1 VTASLQNNAANT
13 TDTSQTHP
21 HKGWREVQSLVW
33 LGIGL
38 YLFIALATYSPLDP
52 GWSTLSS
59 DTLAVSNSA
68 GVAGAW
74 LSDLFFS
81 FLGKAAFLLPLFC
94 VFEVL
99 AIWRSEKL
107 AFKAW
112 FRWLAEILLL
122 VSTSGLCALHS
133 VELSET
139 IQNAAGGIIGLEL
152 AQAMLHSFGLLNST
166 LLLGGVILLNGTLVT
181 GFSWARV
188 LEILGYAPYALLL
201 KAKASY
207 HQKTKEYQAHQQQ
220 QQALQQ
226 TAKQV
231 EENFNLNITNHKVQ
245 AQIQPTERVEPSL
258 HDLPILENESRTTPA
273 LGDTPQV
280 LDELNQALAGFT
292 QEMAVI
298 TPEMLA
304 AAQAELPKLEI
315 PIEELEDKIDEPTTS
330 VLSEQNKLQQSQ
342 DLLTAEF
349 GALLDDYP
357 TLDNTPSHQINH
369 QRLDEVN
376 EQDIL
381 VQAYDTSIAVIE
393 PEIDIPVVQSVMV
406 EKVVEPESLPTIAT
420 VQKMEEKIAVE
431 IEQPLLSDIETLAV
445 VAQEPL
451 IALEQEIVDSVIQLE
466 PLVVAPI
473 IEQTTAMTDTEIAKI
488 AEIDSTEIESTG
500 VDTAK
505 PRMRMLAETTHS
517 LENPPELAPT
527 PPIEK
532 VSELAAFNNL
542 SDDDLDEL
550 IAAQAVEPPPLAAI
564 TPSAAIAQAMVAKP
578 LLAAAPKNLST
589 LPSLDLLEKPDT
601 NRKAGFTPEQLERLS
616 RLLEIKLKEFNVEA
630 KVVEAFP
637 GPVVTRFEVD
647 LAAGVK
653 VSKITNIAKD
663 LARSMA
669 MISVR
674 VVEAILGKTVIGI
687 EVPNENRQIVRFRE
701 ILDTPVYQ
709 EKESPITM
717 ALGKDISGLPMVA
730 DMARMPHLL
739 VAGTTGSGKSVG
751 VNAMILSILYKATPD
766 EVRLILI
773 DPKMLELSIYD
784 KIPHLLTP
792 VVTDMKDAANALRWS
807 VAEMERRY
815 KIMAAVGV
823 RNLAGYNTKLK
834 EAEER
839 GENILDP
846 LWKKED
852 SGLMDSPPRLQPLPF
867 IVIVID
873 EFADMMMVVG
883 KKVEELIAR
892 IAQKARAAGIHLIL
906 ATQRPSVDVITGL
919 IKANVPS
926 RIAFQVS
933 SKIDSRTILD
943 QGGAEQLLGHGDM
956 LFQPIGSNL
965 PVRIHGAFVSDD
977 EVHRVCD
984 HWRSCGEPNYI
995 EEILQEYNDDGT
1007 PAKGATGGMGD
1018 EDVDAEQDVL
1028 YDDAVAFVLET
1039 RRASISFVQRK
1050 FKIGYNRAARLIEA
1064 MEMAGLVSSMQGNG
1078 TREVL
1083 VPNHE

>member
-1 VTASLQNNAANT
+1 LVVTVSLQNNAA
-13 TDTSQTHP
+13 DTNSSSTHH
-21 HKGWREVQSLVW
+21 HKGWREVQSIGW
-33 LGIGL
+33 LGLGL
-38 YLFIALATYSPLDP
+38 YLFVALLTYSPLDP
-52 GWSTLSS
+52 GWSKLSS
-59 DTLAVSNSA
+59 ETLAVSNSA
-68 GVAGAW
+68 GISGAW

-99 AIWRSEKL
+99 AIWRNPNSG
-107 AFKAW
+107 FKFW
-112 FRWLAEILLL
+112 FRWLAQSLLL
-122 VSTSGLCALHS
+122 ISTAGLCTLHS

-139 IQNAAGGIIGLEL
+139 ILNAAGGIIGLEV
-152 AQAMLHSFGLLNST
+152 AHAMLQSFGLLGSSF
-166 LLLGGVILLNGTLVT
+166 LLGGVILLNGTLVT
-181 GFSWARV
+181 GFSWRLL
-188 LEILGYAPYALLL
+188 LEALGYAPYALFLRLQASFLRKTQEYTEHKTQQQDL
-201 KAKASY
+201 KIAT
-207 HQKTKEYQAHQQQ
+207 QKT
-220 QQALQQ
+220 
-226 TAKQV
+226 
-231 EENFNLNITNHKVQ
+231 EEKFELNITNQQVKS
-245 AQIQPTERVEPSL
+245 QIKPVERIEPSL
-258 HDLPILENESRTTPA
+258 NNLSLANDDSSTPQ
-273 LGDTPQV
+273 LGKTPQV
-280 LDELNQALAGFT
+280 LDELNEVLSGFT
-292 QEMAVI
+292 QEMPAI
-298 TPEMLA
+298 TPAMLA
-304 AAQAELPKLEI
+304 AAKADIAAHQPVETADLNSANEINAFSAPVNEVVAELPL
-315 PIEELEDKIDEPTTS
+315 DNQT
-330 VLSEQNKLQQSQ
+330 EQKNQLQQSQ
-342 DLLTAEF
+342 DLLSADL
-349 GALLDDYP
+349 GALFNDDDFPVLEQPSPVITPQQVATPKIVEPIPQTVAAPNIAEKATPQITPQEVHIPEPENVEVIEEIDQFEDVTAYSQSSEQAFVDESEL
-357 TLDNTPSHQINH
+357 TGFEQNANNEHYFDDEVAGLDNDEASFINHAQEAVIAPISEDIVPIQSHQVSHLTNI
-369 QRLDEVN
+369 DEEDEDFDDVHF
-376 EQDIL
+376 
-381 VQAYDTSIAVIE
+381 E
-393 PEIDIPVVQSVMV
+393 PP
-406 EKVVEPESLPTIAT
+406 
-420 VQKMEEKIAVE
+420 
-431 IEQPLLSDIETLAV
+431 
-445 VAQEPL
+445 
-451 IALEQEIVDSVIQLE
+451 
-466 PLVVAPI
+466 VAPI
-473 IEQTTAMTDTEIAKI
+473 
-488 AEIDSTEIESTG
+488 
-500 VDTAK
+500 
-505 PRMRMLAETTHS
+505 
-517 LENPPELAPT
+517 PP
-527 PPIEK
+527 
-532 VSELAAFNNL
+532 
-542 SDDDLDEL
+542 
-550 IAAQAVEPPPLAAI
+550 
-564 TPSAAIAQAMVAKP
+564 VAKP
-578 LLAAAPKNLST
+578 LPALHSASINTSRT
-589 LPSLDLLEKPDT
+589 QLPSLDLLEKPDS
-601 NRKAGFTPEQLERLS
+601 NRKEGFTPEQLERLS
-616 RLLEIKLKEFNVEA
+616 RLLEIKLKEFNIDA
-630 KVVEAFP
+630 KVVDALP

-674 VVEAILGKTVIGI
+674 IVEAILGKTVIGI
-687 EVPNENRQIVRFRE
+687 EIPNENRQIVRFRE

-717 ALGKDISGLPMVA
+717 ALGKDISGIPMVA

-815 KIMAAVGV
+815 KLMAAVGV
-823 RNLAGYNTKLK
+823 RNLAGFNAKLK
-834 EAEER
+834 ECEAK

-846 LWKKED
+846 LWKPED
-852 SGLMDSPPRLQPLPF
+852 TGLQDSAPRLQPLPF
-867 IVIVID
+867 VVIVID

-984 HWRSCGEPNYI
+984 HWRACGEPNYI
-995 EEILQEYNDDGT
+995 EAILQEYNDDGT

>member
-1 VTASLQNNAANT
+1 MTASLQNNAANT

-52 GWSTLSS
+52 GWSRLSS

-112 FRWLAEILLL
+112 FRWLAQILLL
-122 VSTSGLCALHS
+122 VSTSGLCTLHS

-220 QQALQQ
+220 QHALQQ
-226 TAKQV
+226 AAQQV
-231 EENFNLNITNHKVQ
+231 EENFNLNISNHKVQ

-304 AAQAELPKLEI
+304 AAQAELPKLETRV
-315 PIEELEDKIDEPTTS
+315 EVEDQIDEPTS
-330 VLSEQNKLQQSQ
+330 SILAEQNKLQQSQ

-357 TLDNTPSHQINH
+357 TLDNTPSSIQVNNP
-369 QRLDEVN
+369 RLEAVN
-376 EQDIL
+376 EQDIPAE
-381 VQAYDTSIAVIE
+381 VNETPVAMIE
-393 PEIDIPVVQSVMV
+393 PVIDILVAQSVMV
-406 EKVVEPESLPTIAT
+406 DEVVKLEPLPEIAT

-445 VAQEPL
+445 AAQEPL
-451 IALEQEIVDSVIQLE
+451 IALEQEIVDSVTQLE
-466 PLVVAPI
+466 PPVVAPI

-488 AEIDSTEIESTG
+488 AEIDSTEIESSV

-517 LENPPELAPT
+517 LENSPELAPT

-550 IAAQAVEPPPLAAI
+550 MTIQAVEPPPLAVI
-564 TPSAAIAQAMVAKP
+564 TPSAAIAQAMIAKP
-578 LLAAAPKNLST
+578 LLAAAPKSLST

-823 RNLAGYNTKLK
+823 RNLAGYNTKIK

-839 GENILDP
+839 GENLLDP